1 MSLNITVT
9 QTIGSVKVTSGGSIT
24 KDSTGISWTI
34 NPQFFNAG
42 GLPLFCPLLKSII
55 EQNQFVSISD
65 LNTQGQS
72 LYSKNYDDCT
82 IVEAKA
88 VRHAALGNLW
98 KTLLKTESNDSPSVK
113 RIELS
118 DSDID
123 SLVAEIL
130 SQCVC

>member
-9 QTIGSVKVTSGGSIT
+9 QTIGSVIVNSGGAIA
-24 KDSTGISWTI
+24 KDSTGVTWTI
-34 NPQFFNAG
+34 NPTFYSVG
-42 GLPLFCPLLKSII
+42 GKPLFCPLLRSIF
-55 EQNQFVSISD
+55 ERNQFVSISD

-98 KTLLKTESNDSPSVK
+98 KTILKAESNYSPNSK

-130 SQCVC
+130 SQCIC

>member
-9 QTIGSVKVTSGGSIT
+9 QTIGSVEVSSGGSIS
-24 KDSTGISWTI
+24 KDSTGITWTI
-34 NPQFFNAG
+34 NPRFFNAG
-42 GLPLFCPLLKSII
+42 GLPLFCPLLRNIF

-88 VRHAALGNLW
+88 VRHAALGNQW
-98 KTLLKTESNDSPSVK
+98 KTILKAESNDSPNAK

-130 SQCVC
+130 SQCTC